1 MARGTTSV
9 GGMGENITTVRIA
22 FAGLCL
28 LLLLRR
34 GEERTNVVL

>member
-1 MARGTTSV
+1 MAGGTASV
-9 GGMGENITTVRIA
+9 EGMGENITTVRLA
-22 FAGLCL
+22 LAGLCL